1 MASTEMWVERHR
13 PRSVSEM
20 KGQAT
25 IVERLKAYAGQ
36 RDFPHLLFAGPP
48 GTGKTTAAL
57 ALARDVFQDSG
68 IYSRNLLEMNASD
81 ERGLQSVRTKVKEF
95 ARMAPDQN
103 VPFKLIFLDEA
114 DALTPDAQGA
124 LRRIMEQYAGTCRF
138 ILSCNYSSKIIEPI
152 QSRCAVFRFRP
163 LAEDQILEMVQ
174 EVAES
179 EGLVLEDHGAA
190 AVVHVA
196 MGDLRRAITALQVAA
211 SLSNNITRDLV
222 YETTATAPP
231 EQLHA
236 FLRSCQEDGFQPARG
251 KMYAIIDRFGLAGTD
266 IVNQLHRSLADV
278 QFMTE
283 KEKLAVTEAMAE
295 ADFRLV
301 EGGGESLQLDALT
314 ARISTILKIG

>member
-25 IVERLKAYAGQ
+25 IVDRLRAYASQ

-57 ALARDVFQDSG
+57 ALARDVFQDPG
-68 IYSRNLLEMNASD
+68 VYSRNLLEMNASD

-95 ARMAPDQN
+95 ARMAPDKS

-174 EVAES
+174 EVAEA
-179 EGLVLEDHGAA
+179 EGLSLEAEGAA

-196 MGDLRRAITALQVAA
+196 IGDLRRAITALQVAA
-211 SLSNNITRDLV
+211 SLSGRITRDLV

-231 EQLHA
+231 EELHA
-236 FLRSCQEDGFQPARG
+236 YLRSCQEDGFQPARR

-266 IVNQLHRSLADV
+266 IVNQLHRSLGEV

-283 KEKLAVTEAMAE
+283 REKLSVTEAMAE

-314 ARISTILKIG
+314 ARICSTLNIG

>member
-1 MASTEMWVERHR
+1 
-13 PRSVSEM
+13 
-20 KGQAT
+20 
-25 IVERLKAYAGQ
+25 
-36 RDFPHLLFAGPP
+36 
-48 GTGKTTAAL
+48 
-57 ALARDVFQDSG
+57 
-68 IYSRNLLEMNASD
+68 
-81 ERGLQSVRTKVKEF
+81 
-95 ARMAPDQN
+95 
-103 VPFKLIFLDEA
+103 
-114 DALTPDAQGA
+114 
-124 LRRIMEQYAGTCRF
+124 
-138 ILSCNYSSKIIEPI
+138 
-152 QSRCAVFRFRP
+152 
-163 LAEDQILEMVQ
+163 MVQ

-231 EQLHA
+231 EELHA
-236 FLRSCQEDGFQPARG
+236 FLRSCQEDGFQPSRM

>member
-1 MASTEMWVERHR
+1 
-13 PRSVSEM
+13 
-20 KGQAT
+20 
-25 IVERLKAYAGQ
+25 
-36 RDFPHLLFAGPP
+36 
-48 GTGKTTAAL
+48 
-57 ALARDVFQDSG
+57 
-68 IYSRNLLEMNASD
+68 
-81 ERGLQSVRTKVKEF
+81 
-95 ARMAPDQN
+95 
-103 VPFKLIFLDEA
+103 
-114 DALTPDAQGA
+114 
-124 LRRIMEQYAGTCRF
+124 
-138 ILSCNYSSKIIEPI
+138 
-152 QSRCAVFRFRP
+152 
-163 LAEDQILEMVQ
+163 
-174 EVAES
+174 
-179 EGLVLEDHGAA
+179 
-190 AVVHVA
+190 

-231 EQLHA
+231 EELHA

>member
-25 IVERLKAYAGQ
+25 IVDRLRAYASQ

-57 ALARDVFQDSG
+57 ALARDVFQDPG
-68 IYSRNLLEMNASD
+68 VYSRNLLEMNASD

-95 ARMAPDQN
+95 ARMAPDKS

-174 EVAES
+174 EVAEA
-179 EGLVLEDHGAA
+179 EGLSLEDDGAA

-196 MGDLRRAITALQVAA
+196 IGDLRRAITALQVAA
-211 SLSNNITRDLV
+211 SLSSKITRDLV

-231 EQLHA
+231 EELHA
-236 FLRSCQEDGFQPARG
+236 YLRSCQEDGFQPARR
-251 KMYAIIDRFGLAGTD
+251 KMYGIIDRFGLAGTD
-266 IVNQLHRSLADV
+266 IVNQLHRSLGEV

-283 KEKLAVTEAMAE
+283 REKLSVTEAMAE

-314 ARISTILKIG
+314 ARICSTLNIG

>member
-25 IVERLKAYAGQ
+25 IVDRLRAYASQ
-36 RDFPHLLFAGPP
+36 MDFPHLLFACPP

-57 ALARDVFQDSG
+57 ALARDMFQDPG
-68 IYSRNLLEMNASD
+68 VYSRNLLEMNASD

-95 ARMAPDQN
+95 ARMAPDN
-103 VPFKLIFLDEA
+103 SVPFKLIFLDEA

-174 EVAES
+174 EVAEA
-179 EGLVLEDHGAA
+179 EGLSLEDDGAA

-196 MGDLRRAITALQVAA
+196 IGDLRRAITALQVAA
-211 SLSNNITRDLV
+211 SLSSKITRDLV

-231 EQLHA
+231 EELHA
-236 FLRSCQEDGFQPARG
+236 YLRSCQEDGFQPARR

-266 IVNQLHRSLADV
+266 IVNQLHRSLGEV

-283 KEKLAVTEAMAE
+283 REKLSVTEAMAE

-314 ARISTILKIG
+314 ARICSTLNIG